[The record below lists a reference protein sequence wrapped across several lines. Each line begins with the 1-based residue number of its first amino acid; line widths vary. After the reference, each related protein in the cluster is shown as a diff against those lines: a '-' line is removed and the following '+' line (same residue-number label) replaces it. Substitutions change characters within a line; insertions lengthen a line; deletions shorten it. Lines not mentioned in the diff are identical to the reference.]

1 MFLII
6 IEIFGQPVWI
16 YKEEKLK
23 KYFMLLMFCI
33 FLVGCGKDY
42 KTYSLEEKKEMIKEA
57 VIENRQGNRGKMNKL
72 DELIKKLEEA
82 ARNGDGEAEAELKE
96 WHGIALIMEGMY

>member
-1 MFLII
+1 
-6 IEIFGQPVWI
+6 
-16 YKEEKLK
+16 
-23 KYFMLLMFCI
+23 MLLMFCI

-57 VIENRQGNRGKMNKL
+57 VIENRQGNREKMDKL

-82 ARNGDGEAEAELKE
+82 ARNGDKEAVAELKE
-96 WHGIALIMEGMY
+96 WHETASLIEGSY

>member
-1 MFLII
+1 M
-6 IEIFGQPVWI
+6 
-16 YKEEKLK
+16 K

-33 FLVGCGKDY
+33 FLIGCGKGY

-57 VIENRQGNRGKMNKL
+57 VIENRQGNREKMKKL
-72 DELIKKLEEA
+72 DELVKKLEEA

-96 WHGIALIMEGMY
+96 WHGTALLIEGSY

>member
-1 MFLII
+1 M
-6 IEIFGQPVWI
+6 
-16 YKEEKLK
+16 K

-33 FLVGCGKDY
+33 FLIGCGKGY

-57 VIENRQGNRGKMNKL
+57 VIENRQGNREKMEKL
-72 DELIKKLEEA
+72 DELVKKLEEA

-96 WHGIALIMEGMY
+96 WYETASLIEGSY

>member
-1 MFLII
+1 M
-6 IEIFGQPVWI
+6 
-16 YKEEKLK
+16 K

-57 VIENRQGNRGKMNKL
+57 VIENRQGNREKMDKL
-72 DELIKKLEEA
+72 DELVKKLEEA
-82 ARNGDGEAEAELKE
+82 ARNGDKEAVAELKE
-96 WHGIALIMEGMY
+96 WHETVSLIEGSY

>member
-1 MFLII
+1 M
-6 IEIFGQPVWI
+6 
-16 YKEEKLK
+16 K

-33 FLVGCGKDY
+33 FLIGCGKDY

-57 VIENRQGNRGKMNKL
+57 VIENRNGNKEKVKKL
-72 DELIKKLEEA
+72 DEIVKKLEEA

-96 WHGIALIMEGMY
+96 WYETASLIEGSY

>member
-1 MFLII
+1 M
-6 IEIFGQPVWI
+6 
-16 YKEEKLK
+16 K

-57 VIENRQGNRGKMNKL
+57 VIENRQGNREKMDKL
-72 DELIKKLEEA
+72 DELVKKLEEA

-96 WHGIALIMEGMY
+96 WHETASLIEGSY

>member
-1 MFLII
+1 M
-6 IEIFGQPVWI
+6 
-16 YKEEKLK
+16 K
-23 KYFMLLMFCI
+23 KYFMLLMFCL
-33 FLVGCGKDY
+33 FLIGCGKDY

-82 ARNGDGEAEAELKE
+82 ARNGDKEAVAELKE
-96 WHGIALIMEGMY
+96 WHETASLIEGSY

>member
-1 MFLII
+1 M
-6 IEIFGQPVWI
+6 
-16 YKEEKLK
+16 K

-57 VIENRQGNRGKMNKL
+57 VIENRQGNREKMDKL
-72 DELIKKLEEA
+72 DELVKKLEEA
-82 ARNGDGEAEAELKE
+82 ARNGDKEAVAELKE
-96 WHGIALIMEGMY
+96 WHETASSIEGSY

>member
-1 MFLII
+1 M
-6 IEIFGQPVWI
+6 
-16 YKEEKLK
+16 K

-33 FLVGCGKDY
+33 FLIGCGKDY

-57 VIENRQGNRGKMNKL
+57 VIENRQGNREKMKKL
-72 DELIKKLEEA
+72 DELVKKLEEA

-96 WHGIALIMEGMY
+96 WYETASLIEGSY